1 MRTACNCRRRY
12 ISLTKWPWHS
22 TVEKPMQYQ
31 IYSKNVLITDILREY
46 LDVKLAH
53 FDRLELTPISFR
65 VDISRDT
72 HHKKGEVF
80 RVEFNMNIP
89 GKFLRVVELD
99 VDVRAAI
106 DLACDKLLRQ
116 TKKYKSRKRDS
127 QRRFSNLFE
136 RFKK

>member
-1 MRTACNCRRRY
+1 M
-12 ISLTKWPWHS
+12 H
-22 TVEKPMQYQ
+22 YQ
-31 IYSKNVLITDILREY
+31 LYSKNVLITDILHEY
-46 LDVKLAH
+46 LNVKLAH

-72 HHKKGEVF
+72 HHKKGDVF

-89 GKFLRVVELD
+89 GKFLRVVERH

-116 TKKYKSRKRDS
+116 TKKYKSRRRDS
-127 QRRFSNLFE
+127 ERRLSRFFE

>member
-1 MRTACNCRRRY
+1 
-12 ISLTKWPWHS
+12 
-22 TVEKPMQYQ
+22 MQYQ

-72 HHKKGEVF
+72 HHKKGEIF

-127 QRRFSNLFE
+127 QRRFSNLFD